1 MGKILVKAPA
11 AVAPLASG
19 LGNVV
24 QDAFKVRT
32 RLGRGIG
39 GALGGLS
46 ALTSLADASENQ
58 QDLLSG
64 AQMAAG
70 RGVGAYIGAGKVAD
84 TASPVIGA
92 KLQDRR
98 DRRNQVGRYNAP
110 RSDYSGDSQSLKK
123 PAPESRGVRGYNEQ
137 GERTYTQVQPTFDP
151 TMFDPVDAQQTAM
164 ANLSRQN
171 TAMVDAFNAGQK
183 KENQLPVG
191 TVMPGYG
198 NPNPVPIQPGEK
210 YGQEVQ
216 LGPYQTMGT
225 NQANQILGGQV
236 GVTPP
241 ASPQMSLE
249 EANKKLGPQQ
259 PNFQDTEFNVPQNF
273 QLGVYG
279 TPMGGGNQA
288 IPGQKGIQP
297 NMFNPSAPTTSVTPD
312 ASDIMSQ
319 GSTQSAV
326 DQYVDSLSPE
336 VKELIMNQKT
346 AGEPMELA
354 FRLLK
359 SVMR

>member
-1 MGKILVKAPA
+1 MGKILVKSP
-11 AVAPLASG
+11 AVAAPLSAA
-19 LGNVV
+19 LGNTV
-24 QDAFKVRT
+24 QDAFRVKT
-32 RLGRGIG
+32 PLGRGIG

-58 QDLLSG
+58 QDFMSG

-70 RGVGAYIGAGKVAD
+70 RGVGTYIGAGKVAD

-92 KLQDRR
+92 KVQDFK

-110 RSDYSGDSQSLKK
+110 SSDYSQGA
-123 PAPESRGVRGYNEQ
+123 APESRGVRGFNEQ
-137 GERTYTQVQPTFDP
+137 GARTYTQVQPSFDS

-171 TAMVDAFNAGQK
+171 TAMVDAFNAGQE

-198 NPNPVPIQPGEK
+198 NPKPVPTQPGEK

-236 GVTPP
+236 GVSPP
-241 ASPQMSLE
+241 ATPTMSLE
-249 EANKKLGPQQ
+249 DANKKLGP
-259 PNFQDTEFNVPQNF
+259 NFQDSAFNVPQNF

-297 NMFNPSAPTTSVTPD
+297 NMFNPSAPTTSVTPPPESSVD
-312 ASDIMSQ
+312 ATSEYYA
-319 GSTQSAV
+319 T
-326 DQYVDSLSPE
+326 LSPE
-336 VKELIMNQKT
+336 VRQMIMNQKT

-354 FRLLK
+354 FMLLK
-359 SVMR
+359 SVME

>member
-11 AVAPLASG
+11 IAAPLSAA
-19 LGNVV
+19 LGNTV

-32 RLGRGIG
+32 KPGKVIG

-58 QDLLSG
+58 QDFMSG

-70 RGVGAYIGAGKVAD
+70 RGVGTYIGAGKVAD
-84 TASPVIGA
+84 TATPAIQE

-110 RSDYSGDSQSLKK
+110 RSDYSQGA
-123 PAPESRGVRGYNEQ
+123 APESRGVRGFNEQ
-137 GERTYTQVQPTFDP
+137 GERTYNQVQPTFDP

-225 NQANQILGGQV
+225 DQANQILGGQV

-241 ASPQMSLE
+241 ATPQMSLE
-249 EANKKLGPQQ
+249 EANKKLGPSFE
-259 PNFQDTEFNVPQNF
+259 NRDFNVPQNF

-312 ASDIMSQ
+312 ASEIMSSP
-319 GSTQSAV
+319 STV
-326 DQYVDSLSPE
+326 DATAQMFESMSPE
-336 VKELIMNQKT
+336 QRAMYMQQHGGSIAN
-346 AGEPMELA
+346 GEPMELA

>member
-1 MGKILVKAPA
+1 MGKILVKSPA
-11 AVAPLASG
+11 IAAPLSAA
-19 LGNVV
+19 LGNTV
-24 QDAFKVRT
+24 QDAFRVKT
-32 RLGRGIG
+32 PFGRGVG

-46 ALTSLADASENQ
+46 ALTSLADASESQ
-58 QDLLSG
+58 QDLMSG

-70 RGVGAYIGAGKVAD
+70 RGVGTYIGAGKVAD
-84 TASPVIGA
+84 AASPVLEA

-98 DRRNQVGRYNAP
+98 DRRNQVGSYNAP
-110 RSDYSGDSQSLKK
+110 RSDYSQGA
-123 PAPESRGVRGYNEQ
+123 APQSRGVRGFNEQ
-137 GERTYTQVQPTFDP
+137 GERTYNQVQPSFDS

-171 TAMVDAFNAGQK
+171 TAQVDAFNAGQK
-183 KENQLPVG
+183 KKNQLPVG

-198 NPNPVPIQPGEK
+198 NPKPVPIQPGEV
-210 YGQEVQ
+210 YGQPVYQ
-216 LGPYQTMGT
+216 GPTQTMSAD
-225 NQANQILGGQV
+225 QANQILGSQV

-241 ASPQMSLE
+241 ASPNPMSLE
-249 EANKKLGPQQ
+249 EANKTLGPPQ

-297 NMFNPSAPTTSVTPD
+297 NMFNPANPTTGGTTTPTPESSVD
-312 ASDIMSQ
+312 ATSEYYA
-319 GSTQSAV
+319 T
-326 DQYVDSLSPE
+326 LSPE
-336 VKELIMNQKT
+336 VQQMIMNQGNK
-346 AGEPMELA
+346 GEPMELA

>member
-1 MGKILVKAPA
+1 MGKVLVKSPA
-11 AVAPLASG
+11 AAAPLASG

-24 QDAFKVRT
+24 QDAFRVKT
-32 RLGRGIG
+32 PLGRGVG

-84 TASPVIGA
+84 AASPVLEA

-98 DRRNQVGRYNAP
+98 DRRNQVGSYNAP

-123 PAPESRGVRGYNEQ
+123 PAPESRGVRGFNEQ

-151 TMFDPVDAQQTAM
+151 TMFTPVDAQQTAM
-164 ANLSRQN
+164 GNLSRQN
-171 TAMVDAFNAGQK
+171 TAQVDAFNAGQK

-198 NPNPVPIQPGEK
+198 NPAPVPTQPGEV
-210 YGQEVQ
+210 YGQPVYQ
-216 LGPYQTMGT
+216 GPTQTMGAD
-225 NQANQILGGQV
+225 QANQILGQV

-249 EANKKLGPQQ
+249 QANRTLGPPQ

-288 IPGQKGIQP
+288 IRGQKGIQP

-326 DQYVDSLSPE
+326 DQYVESLSPE
-336 VKELIMNQKT
+336 VQQMIMNQKT

-354 FRLLK
+354 FMLLK

>member
-1 MGKILVKAPA
+1 
-11 AVAPLASG
+11 
-19 LGNVV
+19 
-24 QDAFKVRT
+24 
-32 RLGRGIG
+32 
-39 GALGGLS
+39 
-46 ALTSLADASENQ
+46 
-58 QDLLSG
+58 
-64 AQMAAG
+64 
-70 RGVGAYIGAGKVAD
+70 
-84 TASPVIGA
+84 
-92 KLQDRR
+92 
-98 DRRNQVGRYNAP
+98 
-110 RSDYSGDSQSLKK
+110 
-123 PAPESRGVRGYNEQ
+123 
-137 GERTYTQVQPTFDP
+137 
-151 TMFDPVDAQQTAM
+151 MFTPVDAQQTAM
-164 ANLSRQN
+164 GNLSRQN
-171 TAMVDAFNAGQK
+171 TAQVDAFNAGQK

-198 NPNPVPIQPGEK
+198 NPAPVPTQPGEV
-210 YGQEVQ
+210 YGQPVYQ
-216 LGPYQTMGT
+216 GPTQTMGAD
-225 NQANQILGGQV
+225 QANQILGQV

-249 EANKKLGPQQ
+249 QANRTLGPPQ

-288 IPGQKGIQP
+288 IRGQKGIQP

-326 DQYVDSLSPE
+326 DQYVESLSPE
-336 VKELIMNQKT
+336 VQQMIMNQKT

-354 FRLLK
+354 FMLLK

>member
-1 MGKILVKAPA
+1 MGKVLVKSPA
-11 AVAPLASG
+11 AAAPLASG

-24 QDAFKVRT
+24 QDAFRVRT
-32 RLGRGIG
+32 KPGQYIG
-39 GALGGLS
+39 GALGGLT

-58 QDLLSG
+58 QDFLSG

-84 TASPVIGA
+84 TATPAIQE

-98 DRRNQVGRYNAP
+98 DRRNQVGRHNAP
-110 RSDYSGDSQSLKK
+110 RSNYSQGAATTGGGQDG
-123 PAPESRGVRGYNEQ
+123 RGVRGFNEQ

-198 NPNPVPIQPGEK
+198 NPAPIPPQPGEK

-216 LGPYQTMGT
+216 LGPYQTMGVD
-225 NQANQILGGQV
+225 QANQILGGQV

-241 ASPQMSLE
+241 ASPSPMSLE
-249 EANKKLGPQQ
+249 EANKKLGPSFE
-259 PNFQDTEFNVPQNF
+259 NRDFNPPQNF

-312 ASDIMSQ
+312 ASQIMSQ

-326 DQYVDSLSPE
+326 DQYVESLSPE
-336 VKELIMNQKT
+336 VRQLIMNQDNK
-346 AGEPMELA
+346 GEPMELA